1 MKTFTIRILGV
12 LVLLVMADCQTRSA
26 QGQATQSRKPNIVF
40 FFADD
45 FGFHAISANGN
56 KRVQTPN
63 IDAIANEGVRFKQ
76 SYVTAPICC
85 ASRAGLLTGRYQQRF
100 GSENHLIYPDR
111 TAYIGDRGK
120 DYEDFLLGRGINPD
134 SLVVQ
139 GIPKS
144 EINIAQLLKT
154 QGYKTAIIGKWHAGF
169 YDGYRPHQR
178 GFDYA
183 WGWYGGSSLYY
194 VDEDNPEFV
203 TYRNPEGE
211 YDHYTA
217 SNGKYQWQRDS
228 IATAIF
234 VNGKITDEKEY
245 QTYAIAREAIKFI
258 EENKDEPFF
267 LYVPFGAIHTPL
279 QAPKKHYDKLS
290 HIKDEQQRFLL
301 AMLLAKDEAIG
312 RIQQKLRDVGVYDN
326 TIFVFSGDNG
336 SVWHNEGFDK
346 SAPDGT
352 YYAPNPDINLNYPL
366 KGGKLTHY
374 EGGIRTPLLISWK
387 GKIQPGTVYEYPVS
401 TLDLFPT
408 FANAAGAPL
417 PPGRKYDGVDL
428 LPYLTGEK
436 KERPHEVLFWRNGVV
451 KTVRHGD
458 YKLLINDADKTTFLY
473 DIANDPSE
481 TNDLSTQLPEK
492 VAELTQLFKSWE
504 AELPPQQRWNS
515 PRLAT
520 ITVNGEKVSF
530 QP

>member
-1 MKTFTIRILGV
+1 MKVSVSTILLGV
-12 LVLLVMADCQTRSA
+12 VLA
-26 QGQATQSRKPNIVF
+26 ATLPSCSQRTSEDKPVQKKPNIVF

-63 IDAIANEGVRFKQ
+63 IDEIASEGVRFTQ

-111 TAYIGDRGK
+111 TAYIGDRGQ
-120 DYEDFLLGRGINPD
+120 DYADFLTGRGINPD
-134 SLVVQ
+134 SLAVQ

-144 EINIAQLLKT
+144 ELNIAQLLKQ
-154 QGYKTAIIGKWHAGF
+154 QGYRTAIIGKWHAGF

-194 VDEDNPEFV
+194 VDENSEDFV
-203 TYRNPEGE
+203 TYRDPEGK
-211 YDHYTA
+211 YNHYSA

-245 QTYAIAREAIKFI
+245 QTYAIAREAVKFI
-258 EENKDEPFF
+258 EDNKDEPFF

-279 QAPKKHYDKLS
+279 QTPKKYYDQLS
-290 HIKDEQQRFLL
+290 HVKDEQQRFLL

-312 RIQQKLRDVGVYDN
+312 KIRQKLKDLGLYDN

-336 SVWHNEGFDK
+336 STWHNEGFD
-346 SAPDGT
+346 SSSPHGT
-352 YYAPNPDINLNYPL
+352 YYAANPDINLNYPL

-387 GKIQPGTVYEYPVS
+387 GQIEPGTIYEYPVS

-408 FANAAGAPL
+408 FANAAGASL
-417 PPGRKYDGVDL
+417 PSDRQYDGVDL
-428 LPYLTGEK
+428 LPYVTGK
-436 KERPHEVLFWRNGVV
+436 KSERPHEALFWRNGVV

-458 YKLLINDADKTTFLY
+458 YKLLINDEDKTVLLY
-473 DIANDPSE
+473 DISVDPTESK
-481 TNDLSTQLPEK
+481 DLSKENPGK
-492 VAELTQLFKSWE
+492 VAELTELFKAWE
-504 AELPPQQRWNS
+504 RELPASQRWKS
-515 PRLAT
+515 PRMAK
-520 ITVNGEKVSF
+520 IVVDGKQVSF

>member
-1 MKTFTIRILGV
+1 MNKLNTTLLV
-12 LVLLVMADCQTRSA
+12 LVLGIALAGCRESKQEE
-26 QGQATQSRKPNIVF
+26 ATNKKPNIVF

-56 KRVQTPN
+56 NRIQTPN

-120 DYEDFLLGRGINPD
+120 DYDDFLNARGINPD
-134 SLVVQ
+134 SLVTQ

-144 EINIAQLLKT
+144 ELNIAQVLKT
-154 QGYKTAIIGKWHAGF
+154 QSYKTAIIGKWHAGF

-178 GFDYA
+178 GFDYS

-194 VDEDNPEFV
+194 VDESDPNFV
-203 TYRNPEGE
+203 TYKDPEGK
-211 YDHYTA
+211 YDHYKA
-217 SNGKYQWQRDS
+217 SDGKYQWKRDS

-234 VNGKITDEKEY
+234 VNGEIRDEKEY
-245 QTYAIAREAIKFI
+245 QTYAIAREATNFI
-258 EENKDEPFF
+258 ESNKDQPFF

-279 QAPKKHYDKLS
+279 QAPKKYYDQLG
-290 HIKDEQQRFLL
+290 HIRDEQQRYLL
-301 AMLLAKDEAIG
+301 AMLMAQDEAVGI
-312 RIQQKLRDVGVYDN
+312 IQKKLKDLGLYDN

-346 SAPDGT
+346 NAANNLT
-352 YYAPNPDINLNYPL
+352 YYDANPDINLNFPL

-387 GKIQPGTVYEYPVS
+387 GKIKPGTAYEHPVS

-408 FANAAGAPL
+408 FVNAAGGKL
-417 PPGRKYDGVDL
+417 PEGRKYDGVDL
-428 LPYLTGEK
+428 LPYLTGQESS
-436 KERPHEVLFWRNGVV
+436 RPHEVLFWRNGGV
-451 KTVRHGD
+451 KTVRHGAF
-458 YKLLINDADKTTFLY
+458 KLMINEEDKTTFLY
-473 DIANDPSE
+473 NIEEDPSE
-481 TNDLSTQLPEK
+481 KNDLSGALPEK
-492 VAELTQLFKSWE
+492 VAELKTLLKEWE
-504 AELPPQQRWNS
+504 SELPAKQRWNS
-515 PRLAT
+515 PRIAK
-520 ITVNGEKVSF
+520 IFVEGREVSF

>member
-1 MKTFTIRILGV
+1 MKNSLVKV
-12 LVLLVMADCQTRSA
+12 LSAIVLLLLAACGQKSGEQTA
-26 QGQATQSRKPNIVF
+26 QVKKPNIVF

-56 KRVQTPN
+56 TRVQTPH

-111 TAYIGDRGK
+111 TAYIGNRGK
-120 DYEDFLLGRGINPD
+120 DYADFLSGRGINPD

-139 GIPKS
+139 GIS
-144 EINIAQLLKT
+144 REEINVAQFLKK

-194 VDEDNPEFV
+194 VDENDPEFV
-203 TYRNPEGE
+203 TYRNPEGK
-211 YDHYTA
+211 YDHYT
-217 SNGKYQWQRDS
+217 GQYQWKRDS
-228 IATAIF
+228 IATGIF
-234 VNGKITDEKEY
+234 INGELSDEREY
-245 QTYAIAREAIKFI
+245 QTYAIAREATGFI
-258 EENKDEPFF
+258 EKNKDEPFF
-267 LYVPFGAIHTPL
+267 LYVPFGAVHTPL
-279 QAPKKHYDKLS
+279 QAPKKYYDQLS
-290 HIKDEQQRFLL
+290 HIKDEQQRFVL

-312 RIQQKLRDVGVYDN
+312 KIQQKLKDLGLYDN

-336 SVWHNEGFDK
+336 SVWHNEGYDGK
-346 SAPDGT
+346 AAEGT
-352 YYAPNPDINLNYPL
+352 YYADNPDINLNYPL

-387 GKIQPGTVYEYPVS
+387 GKISPGTVYEYPVS

-408 FANAAGAPL
+408 FANAANAAL
-417 PPGRKYDGVDL
+417 PEDRSYDGTNL
-428 LPYLTGEK
+428 LPYITGENPDK
-436 KERPHEVLFWRNGVV
+436 PHETLFWRNGGV

-458 YKLLINDADKTTFLY
+458 YKLLVNDADKTTYLY
-473 DIANDPSE
+473 DLSNDVSE
-481 TNDLSTQLPEK
+481 KNDLSAKYPEK
-492 VAELTQLFKSWE
+492 VAELKTLFETWE
-504 AELPPQQRWNS
+504 KELPAQQRWNS
-515 PRLAT
+515 PRIAK
-520 ITVNGEKVSF
+520 IYVEGKEVSF

>member
-1 MKTFTIRILGV
+1 MKNYILHTLGV
-12 LVLLVMADCQTRSA
+12 IILLAFSA
-26 QGQATQSRKPNIVF
+26 CGKKESEKTAQAKKPNIVF

-56 KRVQTPN
+56 TKVQTPH
-63 IDAIANEGVRFKQ
+63 IDAIANEGARFKQ

-120 DYEDFLLGRGINPD
+120 DYNVFLTGRGINPD

-139 GIPKS
+139 GIPQS
-144 EINIAQLLKT
+144 EINIAQLLKS
-154 QGYKTAIIGKWHAGF
+154 QGYRTGIIGKWHAGF
-169 YDGYRPHQR
+169 YDGYLPHQR

-183 WGWYGGSSLYY
+183 WGWYGGSSLFY
-194 VDEDNPEFV
+194 VDEKNPEFV
-203 TYRNPEGE
+203 TYKNPKGE
-211 YDHYTA
+211 YDHYKA
-217 SNGKYQWQRDS
+217 ENGKYQWKRDS

-234 VNGKITDEKEY
+234 INGKISDEKEY
-245 QTYAIAREAIKFI
+245 QTYAIAREATNFI
-258 EENKDEPFF
+258 EKNKDEPFF
-267 LYVPFGAIHTPL
+267 LYVPFGAVHTPL
-279 QAPKKHYDKLS
+279 QAPKKYYDRLA

-312 RIQQKLRDVGVYDN
+312 KIQQKLKDLGLYDN

-336 SVWHNEGFDK
+336 SVWHNEGFDSQ
-346 SAPDGT
+346 SAHGT
-352 YYAPNPDINLNYPL
+352 YYAANPDINLNFPL

-387 GKIQPGTVYEYPVS
+387 GKINPGTVFEHPVS

-408 FANAAGAPL
+408 FAYAAHATL
-417 PPGRKYDGVDL
+417 PADRNYDGVNL

-436 KERPHEVLFWRNGVV
+436 TQRPHETLFWRNGGV

-458 YKLLINDADKTTFLY
+458 FKLLVNEEDKTTYLY
-473 DIANDPSE
+473 NISEDPSE
-481 TNDLSTQLPEK
+481 QHDLSASAPDK
-492 VAELTQLFKSWE
+492 VKELKELFANWE
-504 AELPPQQRWNS
+504 DELPAAQRWKS
-515 PRLAT
+515 PRVT
-520 ITVNGEKVSF
+520 KIFVEGKEVSF